1 MVSAELVVLNQVGL
15 HMRPAKYLCT
25 AALEYKCKIYI
36 CKGDSRYNAKSV
48 LSVLSA
54 GVKYGNEICL
64 ECDGEDEEIALK
76 NLKALILGGL
86 GESVVPLEDHKK
98 VM

>member
-1 MVSAELVVLNQVGL
+1 MVSANLVVLNQMGL
-15 HMRPAKYLCT
+15 HMRPAQYLCT
-25 AALEYKCKIYI
+25 EALGYKCRINIY
-36 CKGDSRYNAKSV
+36 KGNSCYNAKSV

-54 GVKYGNEICL
+54 GVKYGNEIRL
-64 ECDGEDEEIALK
+64 ECDGEDEETALK

-86 GESVVPLEDHKK
+86 GETVVPTEDGK